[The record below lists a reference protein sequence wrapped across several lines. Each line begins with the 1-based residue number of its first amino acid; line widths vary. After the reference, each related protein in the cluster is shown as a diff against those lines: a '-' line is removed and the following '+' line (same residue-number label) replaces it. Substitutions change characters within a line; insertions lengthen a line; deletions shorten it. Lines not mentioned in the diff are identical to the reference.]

1 MHMLKGTIDRI
12 RKNAYLFKKSTKV
25 KEIFEFRQAISKM
38 LIVQDSHSNQW
49 KLYVQG
55 AAKNLWGLIIGSLIA
70 SANSILKQNH
80 KVF

>member
-55 AAKNLWGLIIGSLIA
+55 AAKNL
-70 SANSILKQNH
+70 
-80 KVF
+80 